1 MYTLPS
7 KITDGVLAS
16 ASVAGSSSMLDSVL
30 QSSTADHNIW
40 TVIIIPIVTGV
51 VVPFLKDFLLKK
63 KRKRAVK
70 TETA

>member
-16 ASVAGSSSMLDSVL
+16 ASVAGSGTMLDSLL
-30 QSSTADHNIW
+30 QSSSADHNIW

-51 VVPFLKDFLLKK
+51 IVPFLKDFLLKK
-63 KRKRAVK
+63 RRKKAATTQTV
-70 TETA
+70 